1 MRQDSSNFEPCL
13 AWGVGCQMV
22 CINTQTWDLGMRLER
37 AKFALN
43 GNCGYVLR
51 PARDFA
57 AAKAALKMI
66 EAHRARK
73 FTRRHSSAAAR
84 RHSSS
89 SEEEGPS
96 PSLRPRLARRS
107 TEPGRSY
114 NPGQSRSSEADAAS
128 AALPPAGLQ
137 QLDKSEV
144 AEAVEAAGVARAAE
158 AAARFEQVLASLA
171 LPAAAAEEMRGF
183 DHAKKRQLVAM
194 HSAGRMAAAAAAAA
208 AAIPAI
214 GASDGGEDEKHAV
227 LTLRLICG
235 RELPKPNEQCCVA
248 EPHDRLH
255 PASVFG
261 KRPTSSGGISAISIT
276 VEVHGGGRFRGA
288 VPLRTP
294 FTQGAAYSSAV
305 ATGGGLSPEWEE
317 EALECIAEHANDA
330 LVSFHVYD
338 RSGGGAPTLLAYE
351 ALPMHALRPGYRAIR
366 LRAPTGSRLQFGA
379 LLVHVQLETRAG
391 SFWTSVS
398 QRGAR
403 RRSLGP
409 SRLSSA
415 NISVPAIE
423 RLSLTG
429 NI

>member
-22 CINTQTWDLGMRLER
+22 CMNTQTWDLGMRLER

-57 AAKAALKMI
+57 AAEAALMNAKK
-66 EAHRARK
+66 A
-73 FTRRHSSAAAR
+73 TLRHSSAAAALTR
-84 RHSSS
+84 RQSKLL
-89 SEEEGPS
+89 EEKGPS
-96 PSLRPRLARRS
+96 PSGKPLLERRS

-114 NPGQSRSSEADAAS
+114 DPGWSHSSEADTAS

-137 QLDKSEV
+137 QLDQSEV
-144 AEAVEAAGVARAAE
+144 AEAVQAAGVARAAE

-171 LPAAAAEEMRGF
+171 LPAAAVEEMRGF

-194 HSAGRMAAAAAAAA
+194 HSAGRVAAAAAAAA
-208 AAIPAI
+208 AAMPAT
-214 GASDGGEDEKHAV
+214 GADGGGKDENHEV

-276 VEVHGGGRFRGA
+276 VEVHGGGRFCGA
-288 VPLRTP
+288 VPLGAP
-294 FTQGAAYSSAV
+294 FTQGAAYSSAI

-317 EALECIAEHANDA
+317 PLECIAERADDA

-366 LRAPTGSRLQFGA
+366 LRAPSGSRLQFGA
-379 LLVHVQLETRAG
+379 LLVHMQLETRAG
-391 SFWTSVS
+391 SFRTSVA

-415 NISVPAIE
+415 KISVPTIE
-423 RLSLTG
+423 QLSLTG